1 MKLAIIIAIV
11 AVAMIGMMV
20 PNTWAAIDPPKLILD
35 IKNEKLTV
43 VGEVTNILPG
53 NVPITFVAITP
64 DGSNMIAIDQSDVE
78 NDGNY
83 SISWFINNW
92 KSSGTYTIRVGY
104 GDDYSESTIF
114 INPGAIFSPEPVKNS
129 EMEIIGLSS
138 RYIPSES
145 IEVKVKVTDSSFNCG
160 DLYITIYNSEKN
172 NVITQGAFFEQCFNS
187 ESNLLPI
194 DDKFSKVISTP
205 GSYDLVVDMIS
216 KDLSNISTS
225 GIFTVK

>member
-1 MKLAIIIAIV
+1 
-11 AVAMIGMMV
+11 MV
-20 PNTWAAIDPPKLILD
+20 STRLF
-35 IKNEKLTV
+35 V
-43 VGEVTNILPG
+43 VFILP
-53 NVPITFVAITP
+53 I
-64 DGSNMIAIDQSDVE
+64 
-78 NDGNY
+78 
-83 SISWFINNW
+83 
-92 KSSGTYTIRVGY
+92 
-104 GDDYSESTIF
+104 
-114 INPGAIFSPEPVKNS
+114 IFSVIVGSIVMADTLQKPDRELNMWPMSHS
-129 EMEIIGLSS
+129 ETSHGSSIQIIGLSS
-138 RYIPSES
+138 QYSLSES
-145 IEVKVKVTDSSFNCG
+145 IEIKVKISDSSFNCG

>member
-1 MKLAIIIAIV
+1 
-11 AVAMIGMMV
+11 MV
-20 PNTWAAIDPPKLILD
+20 STRLF
-35 IKNEKLTV
+35 V
-43 VGEVTNILPG
+43 VFILP
-53 NVPITFVAITP
+53 I
-64 DGSNMIAIDQSDVE
+64 
-78 NDGNY
+78 
-83 SISWFINNW
+83 
-92 KSSGTYTIRVGY
+92 
-104 GDDYSESTIF
+104 
-114 INPGAIFSPEPVKNS
+114 IFSVIVGSIVMADTLQKPDRELNMWPMSHS
-129 EMEIIGLSS
+129 ETSHGSSIQIIDLSS
-138 RYIPSES
+138 QYSLSEP
-145 IEVKVKVTDSSFNCG
+145 IEIKVKISDSSFNCG

>member
-1 MKLAIIIAIV
+1 
-11 AVAMIGMMV
+11 MV
-20 PNTWAAIDPPKLILD
+20 STRLF
-35 IKNEKLTV
+35 V
-43 VGEVTNILPG
+43 VFILPIIFSVIVG
-53 NVPITFVAITP
+53 SIVMADTLQKP
-64 DGSNMIAIDQSDVE
+64 DRELNMWPMSH
-78 NDGNY
+78 
-83 SISWFINNW
+83 
-92 KSSGTYTIRVGY
+92 
-104 GDDYSESTIF
+104 SESSHGSSIQ
-114 INPGAIFSPEPVKNS
+114 
-129 EMEIIGLSS
+129 IIGLSS
-138 RYIPSES
+138 QYSLSES
-145 IEVKVKVTDSSFNCG
+145 IEIKVKITDSSFNCG

>member
-1 MKLAIIIAIV
+1 
-11 AVAMIGMMV
+11 MV
-20 PNTWAAIDPPKLILD
+20 STRLF
-35 IKNEKLTV
+35 V
-43 VGEVTNILPG
+43 VFILPIIFSVIVG
-53 NVPITFVAITP
+53 SIVMADTLQKP
-64 DGSNMIAIDQSDVE
+64 DRELNMWPMSH
-78 NDGNY
+78 
-83 SISWFINNW
+83 
-92 KSSGTYTIRVGY
+92 
-104 GDDYSESTIF
+104 SESSHGSSIQ
-114 INPGAIFSPEPVKNS
+114 
-129 EMEIIGLSS
+129 IIGLSS
-138 RYIPSES
+138 QYSLSEP
-145 IEVKVKVTDSSFNCG
+145 IEIKVKISDSSFNCG